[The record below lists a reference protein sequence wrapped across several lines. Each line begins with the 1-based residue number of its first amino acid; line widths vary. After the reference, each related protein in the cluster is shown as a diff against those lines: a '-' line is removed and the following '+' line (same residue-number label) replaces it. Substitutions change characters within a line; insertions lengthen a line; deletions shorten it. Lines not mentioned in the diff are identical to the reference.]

1 MPSLKSFASGIVS
14 FLKPK
19 ILLYSDVD
27 MTLLIRDIKLIQF
40 ETSVSF
46 LSPHIEGLFLSE
58 SQLHSLVICAA
69 RRLKSKLHD
78 LSSICTI

>member
-1 MPSLKSFASGIVS
+1 MPFRKSFASGIVS

-27 MTLLIRDIKLIQF
+27 ITLFMRDIKLIQL

-46 LSPHIEGLFLSE
+46 LSPHNEELILSE
-58 SQLHSLVICAA
+58 SQMHSFVICAA
-69 RRLKSKLHD
+69 RRLKLKLHD
-78 LSSICTI
+78 LSSISTI